1 MTLALKK
8 GRYDE
13 SQNQTNIKGGAV
25 MGIST
30 VSLVITLFLMI
41 MVLAMQFQI
50 GQISR
55 KLDQLLGF
63 GQK

>member
-1 MTLALKK
+1 
-8 GRYDE
+8 
-13 SQNQTNIKGGAV
+13 

-50 GQISR
+50 GQINH
-55 KLDQLLGF
+55 KMDQLLDF
-63 GQK
+63 GRK

>member
-1 MTLALKK
+1 
-8 GRYDE
+8 
-13 SQNQTNIKGGAV
+13 